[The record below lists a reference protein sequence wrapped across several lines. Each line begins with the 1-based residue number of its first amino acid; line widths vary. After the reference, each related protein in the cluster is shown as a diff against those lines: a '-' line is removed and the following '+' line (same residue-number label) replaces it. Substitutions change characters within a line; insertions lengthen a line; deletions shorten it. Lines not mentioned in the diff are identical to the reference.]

1 MCCVKN
7 SRGKKRESNGIGFGL
22 GYITKPP
29 VRSVKSSYPIVIP
42 NKRTPSKKKKILLAR
57 LKSRK
62 MCLWLTVI
70 IRLLRGTRQASGGRH
85 FEDFTYHSSLR
96 NAFITFEHLLSLSP
110 PSTWRIEQRSR
121 RPLSPARNGGKSRR
135 VRLGFIALRTA
146 GFEDGRTND
155 ADCCQSIFK
164 RCQAAR
170 YFRWQRATRASSRDP
185 TIFEFSPSRFY
196 SREIEPRLE
205 IRRHRR
211 TEFFHFIRPIHS
223 WSCVVQVRDFDCSRS
238 RCGCKLEERSYLPPP
253 CRLANL
259 WLVESGGGTLELW
272 WGALLRTPID
282 FEQTISMLEIFISY
296 YLVELDSKR
305 GQNNYKR

>member
-1 MCCVKN
+1 
-7 SRGKKRESNGIGFGL
+7 
-22 GYITKPP
+22 
-29 VRSVKSSYPIVIP
+29 
-42 NKRTPSKKKKILLAR
+42 
-57 LKSRK
+57 

-96 NAFITFEHLLSLSP
+96 NAFITFQHLLSLSP

-170 YFRWQRATRASSRDP
+170 YFRWQRATRASWRDP
-185 TIFEFSPSRFY
+185 TIFDFSPSIFPP
-196 SREIEPRLE
+196 SREIEPRPRLE

-211 TEFFHFIRPIHS
+211 TEFFHAPFYDI
-223 WSCVVQVRDFDCSRS
+223 QLQLCSA
-238 RCGCKLEERSYLPPP
+238 G
-253 CRLANL
+253 
-259 WLVESGGGTLELW
+259 
-272 WGALLRTPID
+272 
-282 FEQTISMLEIFISY
+282 
-296 YLVELDSKR
+296 
-305 GQNNYKR
+305 